1 MTSGSTFSSSWYRVA
16 GLKPR
21 LRSHAR
27 FSRHHYRGEPWY
39 VLQDPSSG
47 RSHRLTPSAYQI
59 VGLMNG
65 ERTTQEI
72 WQLVDERLGDDAPTQ
87 DETIRLLGQL
97 HFADALRCDVPP
109 DTLEMFRRRQR
120 RADGER
126 WRRFTNPLSIKIPL
140 FDPDAFLVRW
150 LPLFRPL
157 FSWPAV
163 VAWCLVVVGAA
174 LVAAS
179 RWTELTQGAAT
190 ELLDPRSLLVL
201 WIAYPIVNALHDLG
215 HAFATRRWGGEV
227 HEIGIMFLVL
237 MPIPY
242 VDASSASSFPE
253 KWRRAAI
260 GAAGILVE
268 LGIAALALL
277 VWAHTEPGLVRSVAY
292 HVVWIGGTSALLFN
306 GNPLLRFD
314 GYYVL
319 SDLIEIPNLAAR
331 SRQHLAALILRK
343 GFGLEKVRDPVT
355 ARGEPAWFVG
365 YGVASF
371 LYRLVV
377 VFGIALFVAGKFF
390 VVGVLLAL
398 FAVAMQVV
406 LPLLRQISF
415 LLTSPRLGANRTRA
429 VGVSAAVALA
439 IVVLALLV
447 PIPSRTRA
455 EGVVW
460 PPEGAE
466 VRAHADGFVLRVLAR
481 PGEVVDPGDPL
492 VLTRDPSL
500 EARVAVLEAQRR
512 ELGARHHAERGR
524 DRVRARI
531 TEEEIKTTGAA
542 LAYARER
549 VGEVVVRSATRG
561 TFVVLRP
568 GDLLGRF
575 VEQGDLIGYVLGES
589 IDTVRVVLPQAD
601 AALVR
606 DRTERVEVRL
616 SRRIG
621 RVLPATIRRE
631 VPGATHRL
639 PSPALGSRGGG
650 RFAVD
655 PSDPDGLRTLEP
667 VFQLEVAL
675 AHAASI
681 GEIGGRAYV
690 RLDHGAEPAAAQAY
704 RSLRRLFL
712 RRLGV

>member
-1 MTSGSTFSSSWYRVA
+1 MSDSLFSSSWYRVA

-21 LRSHAR
+21 IRSHAR
-27 FSRHHYRGEPWY
+27 FSRHHYRGELWY
-39 VLQDPSSG
+39 VLQDRSSG

-59 VGLMNG
+59 VGLMDG
-65 ERTTQEI
+65 ERSTQEI
-72 WQLVDERLGDDAPTQ
+72 WQIVNEQLGDDAPTQ
-87 DETIRLLGQL
+87 DDTIRLLGQL

-109 DTLEMFRRRQR
+109 DTVEMLRRRQR
-120 RADGER
+120 RADGES
-126 WRRFTNPLSIKIPL
+126 WRRFTNPLAVKIPL
-140 FDPDAFLVRW
+140 VDPDAFLVRW
-150 LPLFRPL
+150 LPLVRPL

-163 VAWCLVVVGAA
+163 VASCVVVVGAV

-179 RWTELTQGAAT
+179 RWSELTQGAAA
-190 ELLDPRSLLVL
+190 ELLEPRSLLVL
-201 WIAYPIVNALHDLG
+201 WIAYPIVKALHELG
-215 HAFATRRWGGEV
+215 HAFATKMWGGEV
-227 HEIGIMFLVL
+227 HEIGIMFLVM

-242 VDASSASSFPE
+242 VDASSASGFPD
-253 KWRRAAI
+253 KSRRAAV

-268 LGIAALALL
+268 LCVAALALL
-277 VWAHTEPGLVRSVAY
+277 IWAHTEPGLVRSVAY

-319 SDLIEIPNLAAR
+319 SDLIEIPNLATR
-331 SRQHLAALILRK
+331 SRQHLASLVLRR

-355 ARGEPAWFVG
+355 TRGEPAWFVG

-371 LYRLVV
+371 VYRLVI

-390 VVGVLLAL
+390 IVGVLLAL
-398 FAVAMQVV
+398 FAVVMQVV
-406 LPLLRQISF
+406 VPLLRQLSF
-415 LLTSPRLGANRTRA
+415 LLTSPRLGANRARA
-429 VGVSAAVALA
+429 ILVSAAVALA
-439 IVVLALLV
+439 VVVPALLV

-460 PPEGAE
+460 PPGGAE
-466 VRAHADGFVLRVLAR
+466 VRAHADGFVLRVLA
-481 PGEVVDPGDPL
+481 PPDSIVEPGDPL

-500 EARVAVLEAQRR
+500 EARVAVLEAQLR
-512 ELGARHHAERGR
+512 ELRARHHAERGR

-531 TEEEIKTTGAA
+531 TAEKIKTTSAA

-549 VGEVVVRSATRG
+549 VGEVVVRSAARG

-568 GDLLGRF
+568 GDLLDRF
-575 VEQGDLIGYVLGES
+575 VEQGDLIGYVLGEA

-616 SRRIG
+616 SRRVG
-621 RVLPATIRRE
+621 QALPAAIRRE

-639 PSPALGSRGGG
+639 PSPALGTQGGG

-655 PSDPDGLRTLEP
+655 PSDPEGLRTLEP

-675 AHAASI
+675 ARAASI
-681 GEIGGRAYV
+681 SEIGGRAYV
-690 RLDHGAEPAAAQAY
+690 RLDHGAEPAAAQA
-704 RSLRRLFL
+704 RRGLRRLFL